1 MLESS
6 SVQTGVQLSWEPRGD
21 GLGAARLG
29 SESGGCAEG
38 LDVAMATPPSA
49 SLLQREGKRAQ
60 AFPERRL
67 GNRPPPAAGGVGEGG
82 GGMLVGKS
90 PPPACWAVATAA
102 ARKDLKPFRSGGDGG
117 GGGPSESLHVGAPG
131 SCLSVFASPVPTP
144 RFSSAILRGGDRRAR
159 AGSFREGRRPAGP
172 GRVLRACGARAPHG
186 GLRAD
191 RCGFTCR
198 VKSGPGPDGASSDKV
213 G

>member
-67 GNRPPPAAGGVGEGG
+67 GNRPPPRGWRSGG
-82 GGMLVGKS
+82 GGRGNACGEV
-90 PPPACWAVATAA
+90 PA
-102 ARKDLKPFRSGGDGG
+102 SGLLG
-117 GGGPSESLHVGAPG
+117 
-131 SCLSVFASPVPTP
+131 
-144 RFSSAILRGGDRRAR
+144 GGDRR
-159 AGSFREGRRPAGP
+159 GP
-172 GRVLRACGARAPHG
+172 Q
-186 GLRAD
+186 
-191 RCGFTCR
+191 GFET
-198 VKSGPGPDGASSDKV
+198 VS
-213 G
+213 